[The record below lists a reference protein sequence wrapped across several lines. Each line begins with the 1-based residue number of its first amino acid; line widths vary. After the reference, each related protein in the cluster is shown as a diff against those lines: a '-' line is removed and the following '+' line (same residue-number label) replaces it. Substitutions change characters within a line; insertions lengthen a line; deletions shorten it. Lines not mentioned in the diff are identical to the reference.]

1 MRPAVSSSAR
11 VAPSR
16 RHDDGWSAVSRAT
29 GVATAA
35 IAVLGAITI
44 SLDVSS
50 R

>member
-16 RHDDGWSAVSRAT
+16 RHDDGSAVSRAT

-44 SLDVSS
+44 SLGVSS